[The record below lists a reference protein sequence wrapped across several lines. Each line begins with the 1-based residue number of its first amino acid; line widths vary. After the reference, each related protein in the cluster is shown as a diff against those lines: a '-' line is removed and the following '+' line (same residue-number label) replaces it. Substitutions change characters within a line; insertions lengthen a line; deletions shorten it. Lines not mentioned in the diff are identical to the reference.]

1 MAATACMR
9 TRARSWIAIAAA
21 YAFVLQA
28 MLSGVALSQMAAAA
42 ASALPVVLC
51 ASSHGADPH
60 SSGGSEQPDKAISCA
75 ACALCTFG
83 AACDT
88 PPPVAQALRSPVVT
102 SAARLAAT
110 QLAAVAAKPTGPR
123 LSQGPPLIA

>member
-1 MAATACMR
+1 
-9 TRARSWIAIAAA
+9 
-21 YAFVLQA
+21 VLQA